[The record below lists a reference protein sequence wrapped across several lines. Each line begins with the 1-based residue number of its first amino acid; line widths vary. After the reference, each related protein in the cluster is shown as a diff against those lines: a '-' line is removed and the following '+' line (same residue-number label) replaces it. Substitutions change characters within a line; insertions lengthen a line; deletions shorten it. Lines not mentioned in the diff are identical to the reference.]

1 MKNIFVLFALF
12 LASIHSNAQT
22 SIDTILKTKVEKP
35 KPLKIHHA
43 EPLYL
48 DLIRDLGARKGEKE
62 INFGAGI
69 DNYKEYISYSG
80 FVEYEFAVANRLGLE
95 IEVPFKFYQD
105 VGGAKTT
112 ATPQNR
118 IEGLKIATQ
127 YTFLVSEKYQTSMA
141 VGYIHEFEFSS
152 FSSIDHHGKFLE
164 GMLYNPIFI
173 VAKKWTPNVHTLLY
187 TGPVFEHHLNSNDIN
202 TIGQIN
208 ASFHYSFSNGNFIGL
223 ETNMEFMKNESSVTF
238 RPQVKQKLS
247 DGLFIGFVT
256 GIPTEFKE
264 KGISFM
270 TRIIW
275 EP

>member
-1 MKNIFVLFALF
+1 MKNILLLLALIF
-12 LASIHSNAQT
+12 TAIMANAQNSDIAIEKD
-22 SIDTILKTKVEKP
+22 SIVKP
-35 KPLKIHHA
+35 KILKIHHA

-69 DNYKEYISYSG
+69 DDYKEYISYSG

-95 IEVPFKFYQD
+95 VEVPFKFYQD
-105 VGGAKTT
+105 VGGLETT
-112 ATPQNR
+112 TMPQNR
-118 IEGLKIATQ
+118 IEGLKVATQ
-127 YTFLVSEKYQTSMA
+127 YTFLVSEKYETSMA

-187 TGPVFEHHLNSNDIN
+187 TGPVFEHHLDSNDIN
-202 TIGQIN
+202 MIGQVN
-208 ASFHYSFSNGNFIGL
+208 ASFHYSFANGNFIGL
-223 ETNMEFMKNESSVTF
+223 KTNMEFMKNESSVTF
-238 RPQVKQKLS
+238 RPQIKQKLS

-264 KGISFM
+264 KGVSFM